1 MAVFFFVQQAV
12 PFQKKIFLSIISY
25 VRLCRLIFPSVF
37 WLAGWSEPRIR
48 LNSGAPV
55 GTDVILDSGSPLHL
69 ICEGDGPVTW
79 LPRLA
84 KHKRLISK
92 EVGNVRSFRVDR
104 ATAEFTG
111 TYKCVYMNG
120 NDSNESSSVHVFV
133 RGEWTLSMISFLLLN

>member
-1 MAVFFFVQQAV
+1 MFG
-12 PFQKKIFLSIISY
+12 
-25 VRLCRLIFPSVF
+25 
-37 WLAGWSEPRIR
+37 LAGWSEPRIR

-55 GTDVILDSGSPLHL
+55 GTEVILDSGSPLHL

-84 KHKRLISK
+84 KHKRFISK

-120 NDSNESSSVHVFV
+120 NDSNDSSSVHVFV
-133 RGEWTLSMISFLLLN
+133 RGE